1 MSEPLPIHE
10 AEQALLYV
18 NPNCD
23 RDTWFS
29 VAGALKSEYGDGG
42 WDLFEGWSQ
51 QGQSYDKSACKTTW
65 RSAQPGHYSI
75 GTLIKL
81 ATDGGWTRPR
91 RELSL
96 EERRALSKEQAER
109 RKARQAEVEADEK
122 RRAAMQEAVSVACQT
137 IWQEY
142 TRLVDVK
149 GQPYLKAKGVGAHG
163 IREARQP
170 VLLVVDDAAGE
181 CRVLAGNEI
190 RQFFSTVPKPRPDS
204 LSYLK
209 LDFRDLVVPMMDAA
223 GKLWSVQVIKGTGT
237 KLFPRYGRKKG
248 CFHVLGEVGKAEL
261 VGFSEG
267 YATSASVY
275 EMGTGWPVVC
285 CFDSGN
291 MLPVGKAYHEAGLM
305 VDKLPVWAADNDKPN
320 PKTGKCAGQ
329 DAAAA
334 CQAALGGVVYVPTAP
349 VGEAA

>member
-1 MSEPLPIHE
+1 MHEPLPIHE

-18 NPNCD
+18 AADCD
-23 RDTWFS
+23 RDVWFS
-29 VAGALKSEYGDGG
+29 VAGALKDEYGEAGF
-42 WDLFEGWSQ
+42 DLFDAFSQ
-51 QGQSYDKSACKTTW
+51 QGQSYEKGACKATW
-65 RSAQPGHYSI
+65 RSAKAGHYTI

-81 ATDGGWTRPR
+81 AVQGGWQRPK
-91 RELSL
+91 RELTA
-96 EERRALSKEQAER
+96 EEKRALRKEQAER

-122 RRAAMQEAVSVACQT
+122 RAAVMREAVSQACVT

-149 GQPYLKAKGVGAHG
+149 AQPYLQAKGVGAHG
-163 IREARQP
+163 VREARQP
-170 VLLVVDDAAGE
+170 VLLVVDDAAGAS
-181 CRVLAGNEI
+181 RVLAGNEI

-209 LDFRDLVVPMMDAA
+209 LDFRDLVVPMRDAA
-223 GKLWSVQVIKGTGT
+223 GKLWSVQVIKAGGT

-248 CFHVLGEVGKAEL
+248 CFHVIGDLDKAEL

-291 MLPVGKAYHEAGLM
+291 MLPVGQAFHGAGLM
-305 VDKLPVWAADNDKPN
+305 MGRPPVWAADNDAVN
-320 PKTGKCAGQ
+320 AKTGKQAGQ
-329 DAAAA
+329 DAALA
-334 CQAALGGVVYVPTAP
+334 CQAALGGVVYVPPAP